1 MVSLD
6 GGFNPAVNAAPLPSV
21 FDVAPGAVVPRT
33 ESDAVDTV
41 PSHFWLSAVGSQFC
55 MNFAGI
61 PQEDNKTGW
70 IFVIFTK
77 ECAKIPDLAQIQR
90 RLRN

>member
-1 MVSLD
+1 MGLQPR
-6 GGFNPAVNAAPLPSV
+6 GERRILPSV
-21 FDVAPGAVVPRT
+21 FDIAPGAVVPRT

-55 MNFAGI
+55 MNFVGI

-70 IFVIFTK
+70 IFVIFTQ
-77 ECAKIPDLAQIQR
+77 ECAKIPDLAQIQ
-90 RLRN
+90 

>member
-1 MVSLD
+1 LD

-41 PSHFWLSAVGSQFC
+41 PSHFWLSATGHQFC
-55 MNFAGI
+55 MNSARF
-61 PQEDNKTGW
+61 PQEDNKTAAN
-70 IFVIFTK
+70 FVVFIKDCPEIADVCRF
-77 ECAKIPDLAQIQR
+77 P
-90 RLRN
+90 